1 MKCRWDWTAQ
11 EIKKIFFFR
20 LLAHLKS
27 RLTRGKNYQLFDGHM
42 EKSIGV
48 WSPENPIPTA
58 DMFPMQHRNRQLRTQ
73 GVSSVREKMMWAIR
87 EENLMTNAKENC
99 TGSCSADTKGL
110 QVLPFTSLALH
121 CVTWEKGTV
130 FLSKM
135 GLKRDVWHQPQGCSK
150 PGLRWS
156 HVKYGLGTLEIM
168 GTILFASIDNISW
181 STNYF
186 LLISLRGTR

>member
-1 MKCRWDWTAQ
+1 MEPWKSHSHSRYVPNAAQKQTA
-11 EIKKIFFFR
+11 ENTGCVF
-20 LLAHLKS
+20 S
-27 RLTRGKNYQLFDGHM
+27 EGKND
-42 EKSIGV
+42 
-48 WSPENPIPTA
+48 
-58 DMFPMQHRNRQLRTQ
+58 
-73 GVSSVREKMMWAIR
+73 VSHPWGD
-87 EENLMTNAKENC
+87 LMTNAKENC

-186 LLISLRGTR
+186 LLISLRGIR